1 MKFSFTFL
9 KKGKM
14 KFLSA
19 IFICLLSFS
28 TLAQKEEA
36 KFQQFNNFTAQ
47 FEVPE
52 GKTWVIQQI
61 FSSFAADVTTNTDG
75 TSEFTPVR
83 IFIKTLNGDI
93 KTDWEGNRFGPQV
106 FQSNNTS
113 AVISYPI
120 TLPEKTKFSLV
131 VVKGNPGAFKSFD
144 GSAYISYK
152 ELTNQ

>member
-1 MKFSFTFL
+1 MKIIGTLLVSLLCFT
-9 KKGKM
+9 
-14 KFLSA
+14 
-19 IFICLLSFS
+19 SFS
-28 TLAQKEEA
+28 QKDEA

-47 FEVPE
+47 FEVPV

-61 FSSFAADVTTNTDG
+61 FSSFTTQIITAVDG
-75 TSEFTPVR
+75 TSEANPVR

-106 FQSNNTS
+106 FQSDNTA
-113 AVISYPI
+113 AVINYPI

-131 VVKGNPGAFKSFD
+131 IVQGNPGNLKSFD
-144 GSAYISYK
+144 GSGYISYT

>member
-1 MKFSFTFL
+1 MKI
-9 KKGKM
+9 
-14 KFLSA
+14 LSVL
-19 IFICLLSFS
+19 FICILSSS
-28 TLAQKEEA
+28 TIAQKEEA

-61 FSSFAADVTTNTDG
+61 FSSFAAEVTTTTEG
-75 TSEFTPVR
+75 TSELSPVR

-93 KTDWEGNRFGPQV
+93 KTDWQGNRFGPQV
-106 FQSNNTS
+106 FQSNNTA

-131 VVKGNPGAFKSFD
+131 IVTGDPGSFKKFD